1 MLPMGPSHNASRP
14 AGKGVPS
21 RGRTSVATLRR
32 MTEARRTPSPVH
44 PVRAFAR
51 RIPATL
57 TFVALILVV
66 GVVSQGL
73 WRPFEESVLFGDV
86 AYGLPAFLDG
96 KWWTPITGT
105 FFVNQPWVYA
115 FTIAGFWGMAYLE
128 HRRGSRVA
136 LAYYGIGQLFAIL
149 ATALLLSVLSL
160 FPWAW
165 ATTQAQALDVGASG
179 GTMACIAAAVGLFR
193 PPWRVR
199 GWLILLGFVFIAM
212 LFWGKVAD
220 LEHLLAVLL
229 VLVVDRSLRVSRT
242 TVREQRL
249 VAVVA
254 ILVLGAVEIITT
266 LIATDGPFGPTEPVS
281 GGFIDLAIDVV
292 VILVLVNGLR
302 RGRRLAWVLAILLGV
317 FNVLIAALILTLIT
331 VFSQAQVD
339 FRWDG
344 ETELALAN
352 GFLWVVMLAYL
363 IGVRRAFRAKRKSLL
378 GTQPAPTVDDVK
390 TALRAHGGGTLS
402 WMTTWDGNSYAR
414 TEGGI
419 VAYQRRS
426 GVALALA
433 DPIGPAS
440 ERPAAVAD
448 FIRVAEH
455 AGLVPCFFSA
465 DQATRDAVPAGWRSL
480 VVADDT
486 IVDLPGLEFTGK
498 RWNSVRTSLNKA
510 GREDMTFRMTHL
522 KAESWGVQQQLR
534 AISEAWVGDKDL
546 PEMRFT
552 LGTLEE
558 AEDPE
563 VRLALA
569 LAPNGDVDG
578 FLSWLPVYGGDGVV
592 RGWTLDLM
600 RRREGGFGPV
610 MEFLIGSSAREFSD
624 EGAEIMSLSGAPL
637 AHDYPPDAGMIAALS
652 DRLADALE
660 PVYGFGSLHRFKQKF
675 HPRYETM
682 YLLFRDESDLAA
694 IGPALTR
701 AFLPD
706 ATLRQFAGAGLE
718 LVRGG
723 GDGKD

>member
-1 MLPMGPSHNASRP
+1 
-14 AGKGVPS
+14 
-21 RGRTSVATLRR
+21 
-32 MTEARRTPSPVH
+32 MTEEHSPSPH
-44 PVRAFAR
+44 PVMAVVR

-57 TFVALILVV
+57 TMVLLIIAV
-66 GVVSQGL
+66 GVVWSGL
-73 WRPFEESVLFGDV
+73 WAPFEDTALFQTV
-86 AYGLPAFLDG
+86 AYGLPNLADG
-96 KWWTPITGT
+96 KWWTPLTGT
-105 FFVNQPWVYA
+105 FFVNQPWVYL
-115 FTIAGFWGMAYLE
+115 FTIAGFWGMGYLE
-128 HRRGSRVA
+128 FRRGSRVA
-136 LAYYGIGQLFAIL
+136 LAYYWLGQLFAIF
-149 ATALLLSVLSL
+149 ATALLLYVLSQ

-165 ATTQAQALDVGASG
+165 AAEQAQALDVGASG

-229 VLVVDRSLRVSRT
+229 ILVVDRSLRVRHT

-249 VAVVA
+249 IAVVA

-266 LIATDGPFGPTEPVS
+266 FLPTDGPFGPTDPAS
-281 GGFIDLAIDVV
+281 GGFIDLAIDLV

-302 RGRRLAWVLAILLGV
+302 RGRRFAWVLAILLGL
-317 FNVLIAALILTLIT
+317 FNVSGAALVLTLIIIT
-331 VFSQAQVD
+331 SQAELD
-339 FRWDG
+339 LRWDG
-344 ETELALAN
+344 ETELAMAN
-352 GFLWVVMLAYL
+352 GFLWLIMLVYL
-363 IGVRRAFRAKRKSLL
+363 VWVRRAFRAKRRAKL
-378 GTQPAPTVDDVK
+378 GIQPAPNVDDMK
-390 TALRAHGGGTLS
+390 RELRTHGGGTLS
-402 WMTTWDGNSYAR
+402 WMTTWEGNSYAR
-414 TEGGI
+414 VSGGI
-419 VAYQRRS
+419 VAYQRRN

-433 DPIGPAS
+433 DPIGPA
-440 ERPAAVAD
+440 ETRAEAVND
-448 FIRVAEH
+448 FIHAVEL

-465 DQATRDAVPAGWRSL
+465 DEATRAAAPSTWRSI

-510 GREDMTFRMTHL
+510 GREEMTFRMTHL
-522 KAESWGVQQQLR
+522 KAEPWGVQQQLR

-552 LGTLEE
+552 LGTLDE

-578 FLSWLPVYGGDGVV
+578 FLSWLPVYGDDGAV

-610 MEFLIGSSAREFSD
+610 MEYLIGSSAKQFAE
-624 EGAEIMSLSGAPL
+624 EGAQIMSLSGAPL

-682 YLLFRDESDLAA
+682 YLLFRDESDLTR
-694 IGPALTR
+694 IGGALTR

-723 GDGKD
+723 KD

>member
-1 MLPMGPSHNASRP
+1 
-14 AGKGVPS
+14 
-21 RGRTSVATLRR
+21 
-32 MTEARRTPSPVH
+32 MTEERSPSLH
-44 PVRAFAR
+44 PLPAFAR

-57 TFVALILVV
+57 TMVVLILAV
-66 GVVSQGL
+66 GVIWRGL
-73 WRPFEESVLFGDV
+73 WTPFEDSDLFPTV
-86 AYGLPAFLDG
+86 AYGLPNLAEG
-96 KWWTPITGT
+96 KWWTPLTGT
-105 FFVNQPWVYA
+105 FFVNQPWVYV

-128 HRRGSRVA
+128 FRRGTRVA
-136 LAYYGIGQLFAIL
+136 IAYYAVGQLFAIF
-149 ATALLLSVLSL
+149 ATALVLLVLSS

-193 PPWRVR
+193 PPWRGR

-212 LFWGKVAD
+212 LFWGKLAD

-229 VLVVDRSLRVSRT
+229 ILVVDRTLRVRHT

-249 VAVVA
+249 IAVIA

-266 LIATDGPFGPTEPVS
+266 LLPTDGPFGPTEPAS
-281 GGFIDLAIDVV
+281 GGFIDLAIDLV

-302 RGRRLAWVLAILLGV
+302 RGRRWTWVLALLLGILNIV
-317 FNVLIAALILTLIT
+317 TAALVLTLIT

-339 FRWDG
+339 VRWDG

-352 GFLWVVMLAYL
+352 GFLWLIMLVYL
-363 IGVRRAFRAKRKSLL
+363 IWVRRAFHARRKSKL
-378 GTQPAPTVDDVK
+378 GVQPSPTADDMK
-390 TALRAHGGGTLS
+390 HELRTHGGGTLS

-414 TEGGI
+414 VPGGI
-419 VAYQRRS
+419 VAYQRRN

-433 DPIGPAS
+433 DPIGPAHARA
-440 ERPAAVAD
+440 EAVQE
-448 FIRVAEH
+448 FIRTAEL

-465 DQATRDAVPAGWRSL
+465 DEATRAAVPSTWRSI

-486 IVDLPGLEFTGK
+486 IVDLPGLEFAGK

-510 GREDMTFRMTHL
+510 GREDMTFRMTHF
-522 KAESWGVQQQLR
+522 KAEPWGVQQQLR

-552 LGTLEE
+552 LGTLDE

-578 FLSWLPVYGGDGVV
+578 FLSWLPVYGDDGDV

-610 MEFLIGSSAREFSD
+610 MEFLIGSSARQFSD
-624 EGAEIMSLSGAPL
+624 EGAQIMSLSGAPL
-637 AHDYPPDAGMIAALS
+637 AHDYPPDAGVIAALS
-652 DRLADALE
+652 DRLAEALE

-682 YLLFRDESDLAA
+682 YLLFRDESDLTR
-694 IGPALTR
+694 IGGALTR

-723 GDGKD
+723 GKD